1 MYEVLVKSR
10 TSDRTQSSRQKFW
23 RWSQGQGTCRNWG
36 QLRNG
41 KSFSRWLVSM
51 VNVRKSKMKA
61 RFQWTQGVKHKNL
74 MGKDLDSSH
83 RWKDRQLHVHA
94 CSVPHLVSWLKRL
107 NSLISK
113 EIDLGVINNEI
124 SLYPFFLSSD
134 NLLPECRVFVQ
145 C

>member
-1 MYEVLVKSR
+1 
-10 TSDRTQSSRQKFW
+10 
-23 RWSQGQGTCRNWG
+23 
-36 QLRNG
+36 
-41 KSFSRWLVSM
+41 M

-61 RFQWTQGVKHKNL
+61 RFSVNSRDQAQNL
-74 MGKDLDSSH
+74 MGKDLDPSH